1 MRVRVL
7 RPSRAEAI
15 AALASAA
22 LFAFS
27 FPPFDLVVPVFL
39 CLVPVTVAVARLVD
53 EGGTPS
59 GAARLGFWFG
69 LLGYGANLYWIA
81 VALSLFTRL
90 AIAGYVASLLWLS
103 PFVGAA
109 FAALFAAR
117 RATRLPMAVLLP
129 VVWVAL
135 ELALNYL
142 LDLSFPWLPLGLA
155 VAPHPL
161 LAQIADLSGVRG
173 LSFWVALTNGLAA
186 DAWLTRHSVRAVAMR
201 ALAAGALVVC
211 VAGYGA
217 WRLRTTP
224 TRPVAVVAV
233 VQPNV
238 PEDEKLNSPDK
249 TRFMTNLASLTRSA
263 LRDADPALVVWPET
277 ALPGYLGDHPAWL
290 DSLRALAAVER
301 TPILF
306 GVLDVRWKSRQRYDY
321 FNSAMLTDSL
331 GLLGA
336 AEPYH
341 KGYLV
346 PIVER
351 VPFVNPEWFAGIEY
365 FGGFGRGAPP
375 EPFELPFGRVGVLIC
390 YESIFPQL
398 ARRYRNHGADLLVN
412 ITNDAWFGRSS
423 APHQHFAHLALRAI
437 ETRTGIVRS
446 ANTGIS
452 AYVDPLGRVHGATAL
467 FVPAARS
474 FLASTSDVRTLYVRV
489 GDWLGVLCLLATVA
503 LVMADKTRRPAT
515 RPISAEPIALGE

>member
-1 MRVRVL
+1 MPRIL
-7 RPSRAEAI
+7 RPTRAEAI

-22 LFAFS
+22 LFALA

-39 CLVPVTVAVARLVD
+39 CLVPLAVAVARQVD
-53 EGGTPS
+53 EGGSPAS
-59 GAARLGFWFG
+59 AARLGFWFG
-69 LLGYGANLYWIA
+69 FLGYGANLYWIA

-90 AIAGYVASLLWLS
+90 AIAGYIASLLWLA

-109 FAALFAAR
+109 FAALFAMR

-129 VVWVAL
+129 VAWVAL
-135 ELALNYL
+135 ELVLNYL

-155 VAPHPL
+155 AAPHPV

-173 LSFWVALTNGLAA
+173 VSFWMALTNGLIA
-186 DAWLTRHSVRAVAMR
+186 DAWLARHSARAVVVR
-201 ALAAGALVVC
+201 ALAVGALAAC
-211 VAGYGA
+211 VTAYGA

-224 TRPVAVVAV
+224 TRPVALIAV

-238 PEDEKLNSPDK
+238 PEDEKLNATDRA
-249 TRFMTNLASLTRSA
+249 RFITSLASLTRSA
-263 LRDADPALVVWPET
+263 LREADPALVVWPET
-277 ALPGYLGDHPAWL
+277 ALPGYLADHPLWL
-290 DSLRALAAVER
+290 DSLRVLATVER

-306 GVLDVRWKSRQRYDY
+306 GVLDVQWKTTTRYDY
-321 FNSAMLTDSL
+321 FNAAMLTDSIGRL
-331 GLLGA
+331 GGA
-336 AEPYH
+336 APYR
-341 KGYLV
+341 KSFLV

-375 EPFELPFGRVGVLIC
+375 EPFELPFGRIGVLIC
-390 YESIFPQL
+390 YESVFPQL
-398 ARRYRNHGADLLVN
+398 SRRYRNHGADLLVN

-423 APHQHFAHLALRAI
+423 APYQHFAHLALRAI

-467 FVPAARS
+467 FEPAARS

-489 GDWLGVLCLLATVA
+489 GDWVGALCLLSTVL
-503 LVMADKTRRPAT
+503 LVIADRRRRPSARLT
-515 RPISAEPIALGE
+515 SAEPVAPGA